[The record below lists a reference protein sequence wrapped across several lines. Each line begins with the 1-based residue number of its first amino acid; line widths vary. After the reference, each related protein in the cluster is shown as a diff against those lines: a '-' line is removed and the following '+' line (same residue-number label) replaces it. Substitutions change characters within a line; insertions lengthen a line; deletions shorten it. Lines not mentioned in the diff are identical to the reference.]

1 MKIKNKKIMAG
12 GLASLLLLSTFLVFF
27 TFKVDASSA
36 SSQPKTEIT
45 VKGQASVYVEPDI
58 AILTFGVLSEDVSA
72 DVAYSQTSAKIN
84 KTIEAVKRLGID
96 SKDIKTLRINVYP
109 KYSYNKDN
117 GTSKIVGFYASTDLT
132 ITVRNLFIVGKVI
145 DIAFKN
151 GVNTFSN
158 LTFDISNSSP
168 YYNQALSKAL
178 ENAKQKAATIA
189 KGLGISLGK
198 PKSVTENSY
207 VNTPPIVYY
216 KAEAMTSSTSTQIQP
231 GTIEIKAEVTLVY

>member
-1 MKIKNKKIMAG
+1 MKNRKIGAVS
-12 GLASLLLLSTFLVFF
+12 LAILLLLATFLVFF
-27 TFKVDASSA
+27 AQNVDASSA
-36 SSQPKTEIT
+36 SYQAKTEIT

-58 AILTFGVLSEDVSA
+58 AILTFGVLSEDISA
-72 DVAYSQTSAKIN
+72 DAAYSQTAAKIN
-84 KTIEAVKRLGID
+84 KTIDAVKKLGID
-96 SKDIKTLRINVYP
+96 PKDIKTFRVNVYP
-109 KYSYNKDN
+109 KYSYNKDD

-132 ITVRNLFIVGKVI
+132 VTIRNLSIVGKVI
-145 DIAFKN
+145 DTAFKN
-151 GVNTFSN
+151 GVNTFSS

-189 KGLGISLGK
+189 KGLGIGLGK

-216 KAEAMTSSTSTQIQP
+216 KAEALASSASTQIQP

>member
-1 MKIKNKKIMAG
+1 MKNKKIGAVS
-12 GLASLLLLSTFLVFF
+12 LAILLLLATFLVFF
-27 TFKVDASSA
+27 APKVDASSA
-36 SSQPKTEIT
+36 SYQAKTEIT

-58 AILTFGVLSEDVSA
+58 AILTFGVVSEDISA
-72 DVAYSQTSAKIN
+72 DAAYSQTAAKIN
-84 KTIEAVKRLGID
+84 KTIDAVKKLGID
-96 SKDIKTLRINVYP
+96 PKDIKTLRVNVYP
-109 KYSYNKDN
+109 KYSYNKDD

-132 ITVRNLFIVGKVI
+132 VTVRNLSIVGKVI
-145 DIAFKN
+145 DTAFKN
-151 GVNTFSN
+151 GVNTFSS

-189 KGLGISLGK
+189 KGLGLSLGK

-207 VNTPPIVYY
+207 VNNPPIFYY
-216 KAEAMTSSTSTQIQP
+216 KAEAMASSTSTQIQP

>member
-1 MKIKNKKIMAG
+1 MKNKKIVAVS
-12 GLASLLLLSTFLVFF
+12 LVSLLLLATFLVFF
-27 TFKVDASSA
+27 ARKVDASNA
-36 SSQPKTEIT
+36 SVQPKTEIT

-58 AILTFGVLSEDVSA
+58 AILTFGVVSEDISA
-72 DVAYSQTSAKIN
+72 DAAYSQTAAKIN
-84 KTIEAVKRLGID
+84 KTIDAVKKLGID
-96 SKDIKTLRINVYP
+96 PKDIKTLRVNVYP
-109 KYSYNKDN
+109 KYSYNKDD

-132 ITVRNLFIVGKVI
+132 VTVRNLSIVGKVI
-145 DIAFKN
+145 DTAFKN
-151 GVNTFSN
+151 GVNTFSS

-189 KGLGISLGK
+189 KGLSISLGK

-207 VNTPPIVYY
+207 VNNPPIFYY
-216 KAEAMTSSTSTQIQP
+216 KAEAMASSTSTQIQP